1 MVCTQSANQP
11 GKEIEERQQLHKYNF
26 YYEVFNLEKGVVK
39 WFNGPK
45 GYGFISRE
53 NGEDVF
59 VHYTSI
65 VTEGYRT
72 LNEGDKVE
80 FEVSDGPKGLQATNV
95 RKS

>member
-1 MVCTQSANQP
+1 MLALHIHQEKASKDGRYISTILREVC
-11 GKEIEERQQLHKYNF
+11 I
-26 YYEVFNLEKGVVK
+26 LEKGVVK

-65 VTEGYRT
+65 VSEGYRT

-80 FEVSDGPKGLQATNV
+80 FEVTEGPKGLQATNV